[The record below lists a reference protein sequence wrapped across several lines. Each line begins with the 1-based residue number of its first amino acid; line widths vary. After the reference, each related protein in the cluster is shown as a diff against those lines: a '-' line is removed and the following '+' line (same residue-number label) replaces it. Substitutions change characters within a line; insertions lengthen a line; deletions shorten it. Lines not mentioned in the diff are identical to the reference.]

1 MKLNGRCLVA
11 PCFILFIATL
21 LVFFSATFCSAGEG
35 ATRGRIIY
43 NNIMLIVNFGILVFL
58 FLKYAK
64 KPLMDF
70 LNNER
75 QKREERLNH
84 INAQF
89 EAAKEAM
96 DAEAAKLDNITEY
109 IKKVRENII
118 EIAKREKEKI
128 VEDAK
133 HTAAKMIK
141 DAEAYSVYQL
151 AKAKRV
157 LSNEMVDLA
166 ISVVEEKLKKGITEQ
181 DNEILVNRFLTDI
194 EISKELFEKRIKQ

>member
-1 MKLNGRCLVA
+1 
-11 PCFILFIATL
+11 
-21 LVFFSATFCSAGEG
+21 
-35 ATRGRIIY
+35 
-43 NNIMLIVNFGILVFL
+43 
-58 FLKYAK
+58 
-64 KPLMDF
+64 MDF